1 MTIDRQC
8 ASGLMAIATAA
19 KQVIIDR
26 MDIVAAGGQDSISL
40 VQTPEMRIGGDP
52 SLIAMH
58 KDVYMPMLGTAETVA
73 QRYKISREA
82 QDEYALQSQ
91 QRTAAAQAEGRF
103 DAEIVPATV
112 TMSVKDKETGEVSQK
127 EVTLTKD
134 EGNRADTTLEGLAS
148 LQPVL
153 GPGTHITAGNASQ
166 LSDGSSACIV
176 MDATCAAEAQYRAAR
191 PLHRHGGRR
200 DGAGRNG
207 HRSRFSPCRSCSSG
221 SASRSTIS
229 ACGS

>member
-1 MTIDRQC
+1 MPPERGHEDSGPAH
-8 ASGLMAIATAA
+8 ASKQQPVGGQFAGVLELSSLQRRCMDFNVVFSEVEATAA
-19 KQVIIDR
+19 KQIITDQ
-26 MDIVAAGGQDSISL
+26 MDITIGGGVESISL
-40 VQTPEMRIGGDP
+40 VQTPQMRVAPDP
-52 SLIAMH
+52 ELIAMH
-58 KDVYMPMLGTAETVA
+58 RDVYMPMLGTAETVA

-91 QRTAAAQAEGRF
+91 QRTAAAQAAGRF
-103 DAEIVPATV
+103 DAEIVPATA

-166 LSDGSSACIV
+166 LSDGSSAC
-176 MDATCAAEAQYRAAR
+176 MWA
-191 PLHRHGGRR
+191 
-200 DGAGRNG
+200 
-207 HRSRFSPCRSCSSG
+207 
-221 SASRSTIS
+221 
-229 ACGS
+229 